1 MSGNTGESRTGV
13 RVKRRKTLVAALA
26 APLVVSLAWVA
37 TPSAT
42 AGQELSGKSVEFNV
56 LAADGTATEALE
68 AAVRK
73 AGGTV
78 VASNRTVGLL
88 TATAPENGFT
98 QRLSAEKSV
107 AAVARSRSIGQSPDA
122 RAPKDKAKDIEKE
135 NRAAGG
141 KGAQGAVTAGMDPLD
156 SQLWGLKSVRSD
168 LAREVQ
174 AGDKRVKVGVLDT
187 GVDGSHPDIA
197 PNFDR
202 QLSRNFTRDIPV
214 DDLGQEVDGP
224 CEYAGCVDPADV
236 DNGGHG
242 THVAGT
248 IAAAADGHGISGVAP
263 GVSIVNIRGGQ
274 DSGYFFLQPVVD
286 AMTYSGDV
294 GLDVVNMSFYVDP
307 WLYNCKSN
315 AADSTEEQVQQ
326 RIAII
331 SITRAMNYAYRKGV
345 TQVVSL
351 GNQHQDL
358 GKPLPDSSS
367 PNFPAG
373 NEHDRVID
381 NADCFSLPVEGP
393 HAVGV
398 SSFGPSQAK
407 ADYSNYGFERI
418 SVSAP
423 GGYFRDGLGTP
434 TYRTN
439 GNLILSAYPKNV
451 ALTEGAID
459 ADGNLTPDGEAL
471 GVQKACRPDGSCGY
485 YQFLQGTSMASPHA
499 SGVAALIVAQ
509 YGKYSAG
516 GVNLDPAK
524 TQRVLEGTAHDIA
537 CPSPRTVDYTLV
549 GRSAEFNAT
558 CEGDAAYNNF
568 YGHGG
573 VDAYTAVT
581 KGAKFLK

>member
-1 MSGNTGESRTGV
+1 MSKSREGE

-37 TPSAT
+37 VPSAT
-42 AGQELSGKSVEFNV
+42 AAQELSGKTVEFNV
-56 LAADGTATEALE
+56 LAADGASTEAVE
-68 AAVRK
+68 AAVRS

-78 VASNRTVGLL
+78 VTSNKAVGLV

-98 QRLSAEKSV
+98 ARLSGDKSV
-107 AAVARSRSIGQSPDA
+107 DGAARVKSIGQSPDA
-122 RAPKDKAKDIEKE
+122 KATKEKVKDVEKE
-135 NRAAGG
+135 NKAGNNGNG
-141 KGAQGAVTAGMDPLD
+141 KHGNTAAGMDPLD
-156 SQLWGLKSVRSD
+156 SQLWGLTAVRSHM
-168 LAREVQ
+168 ARTTQ
-174 AGDKRVKVGVLDT
+174 AGDRRVKVGVLDT

-197 PNFDR
+197 PNFDHV
-202 QLSRNFTRDIPV
+202 LSRNFTHDIV
-214 DDLGQEVDGP
+214 NDDLGQVVDGP

-248 IAAAADGHGISGVAP
+248 IAAAADGFGISGVAP

-286 AMTYSGDV
+286 AMTYSGDA

-315 AADSTEEQVQQ
+315 AADTPEQQAEQKV
-326 RIAII
+326 II
-331 SITRAMNYAYRKGV
+331 KAITRAMNYAYRKGV
-345 TQVVSL
+345 TQIVSL

-358 GKPLPDSSS
+358 GKPLPDATS
-367 PNFPAG
+367 PDFPAG
-373 NEHDRVID
+373 TEHTRTID
-381 NADCFSLPVEGP
+381 NADCLSMPIEGP
-393 HAVGV
+393 HALGV
-398 SSFGPSQAK
+398 SALGPSLGK

-423 GGYFRDGLGTP
+423 GGWFRDGLGTP

-439 GNLILSAYPKNV
+439 GNLILSSYPKNV

-459 ADGNLTPDGEAL
+459 EAGNVTPDGVAL
-471 GVQKACRPDGSCGY
+471 GVQKACKSDGICGY

-499 SGVAALIVAQ
+499 SGVAALIVSQ
-509 YGKYSAG
+509 YGKYSHGSVSLAPDK
-516 GVNLDPAK
+516 VE
-524 TQRVLEGTAHDIA
+524 RVLEGTAFDKS

-549 GRSAEFNAT
+549 GRPAEFNAT
-558 CEGDAAYNNF
+558 CEGSAAFNNF
-568 YGHGG
+568 YGHGV
-573 VDAYTAVT
+573 VDAYAAVT
-581 KGAKFLK
+581 NGKKFLK